1 MQSHFVVL
9 HKIRGTH
16 SSLFFF
22 TVRRFNILHLTI
34 LIMNRPLRM
43 LRSYLLCRFDT
54 AKLSTTCC
62 GRRTLMQLVRNSIH
76 IYNTFFSSSLLFVTV
91 TLLKLLILLPW
102 TAWAAGQIRDP
113 KLTEKGRGQAG
124 NLRNDVILKKG
135 LFLHPRIPTWPPSV
149 SLAARFVSTVIIK
162 QGQTWL
168 VE

>member
-1 MQSHFVVL
+1 MQIRHGQAEHNVL
-9 HKIRGTH
+9 WEEDIDAA
-16 SSLFFF
+16 
-22 TVRRFNILHLTI
+22 
-34 LIMNRPLRM
+34 
-43 LRSYLLCRFDT
+43 CE
-54 AKLSTTCC
+54 KL
-62 GRRTLMQLVRNSIH
+62 NSH

-91 TLLKLLILLPW
+91 TLRQLKLLILLPW
-102 TAWAAGQIRDP
+102 TAWTAGQIRDP